1 MLNKRQKNKLFKK
14 WLIANGY
21 SEDGNVRC
29 VKCGKKIDMN
39 DKWQSTYQAYDSTCY
54 GKAINVYP

>member
-1 MLNKRQKNKLFKK
+1 
-14 WLIANGY
+14 ANGY

-29 VKCGKKIDMN
+29 VECGKKIDMN
-39 DKWQSTYQAYDSTCY
+39 DKWQLTYQACDSTCY